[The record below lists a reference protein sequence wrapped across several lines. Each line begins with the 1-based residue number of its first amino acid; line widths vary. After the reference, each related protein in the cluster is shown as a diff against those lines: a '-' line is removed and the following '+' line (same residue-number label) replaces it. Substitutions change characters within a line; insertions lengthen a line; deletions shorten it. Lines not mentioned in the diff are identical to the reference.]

1 MLTYAFIKLVQLK
14 VNGIQILVLSLK
26 PDQVRSSMLEISD
39 AVDLLTIYEVSED
52 ANVHP
57 VTTKYLESEKWKN
70 NKIVKVEIT
79 FGIKVLLLEQMNGN
93 FMT

>member
-1 MLTYAFIKLVQLK
+1 M
-14 VNGIQILVLSLK
+14 LVLMISIGG
-26 PDQVRSSMLEISD
+26 QFLEELQCNAGDKSCDGRIDS
-39 AVDLLTIYEVSED
+39 YEVPED

>member
-57 VTTKYLESEKWKN
+57 VTTKYLESEK
-70 NKIVKVEIT
+70 
-79 FGIKVLLLEQMNGN
+79 
-93 FMT
+93 